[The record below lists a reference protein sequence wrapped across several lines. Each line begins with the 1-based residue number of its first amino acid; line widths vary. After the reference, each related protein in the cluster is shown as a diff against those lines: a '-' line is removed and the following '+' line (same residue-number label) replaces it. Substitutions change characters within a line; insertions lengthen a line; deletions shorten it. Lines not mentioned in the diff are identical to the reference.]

1 MGSLRSSA
9 VVAAVDGSPAA
20 TEAARTAALEA
31 DRRHAQLRL
40 VHAFAWPTEPLPGLP
55 DVAEARA
62 AAQRCAVGDVE
73 RLRGTLTHL
82 LPPGSVTTAVVDG
95 SPEDVL
101 HRESTSAALLV
112 LGAAG
117 RTWGHGPMPGS
128 VAEIV
133 VATAECPVLV
143 HRRPSGPGR
152 PRGVVAAVDGAAG
165 TAELLAVA
173 AAEARLRGA
182 PLHVVHAWRQLT
194 EDAVHCLR
202 WRLDTDV
209 SSRAERALVEE
220 EADRV
225 RRGHPGLQVQLSVLP
240 DRAGHLLVQ
249 LADTAAL
256 LVVGRTAGR
265 TTRRSATVHAALHR
279 TSVPLLAVPV
289 AALVMPEADAT
300 PPSVPLPAQPL
311 DERDTRPV
319 G

>member
-1 MGSLRSSA
+1 MRSLTPA

-20 TEAARTAALEA
+20 TEAARAAALEA
-31 DRRHAQLRL
+31 DRRHARLRL
-40 VHAFAWPTEPLPGLP
+40 VHAFDWPAEPLPGLP
-55 DVAEARA
+55 DVAEAHDA
-62 AAQRCAVGDVE
+62 ARRCAVGDVE

-117 RTWGHGPMPGS
+117 RTWGSGPMPGS
-128 VAEIV
+128 VAESV

-152 PRGVVAAVDGAAG
+152 PRGVVAAVDGTAG

-173 AAEARLRGA
+173 AAEARLRGEH
-182 PLHVVHAWRQLT
+182 LDVVHGWRQLT

-220 EADRV
+220 QVDRV
-225 RRGHPGLQVQLSVLP
+225 RHAHPGLEVRLDVLP

-249 LADTAAL
+249 LAEAAAL
-256 LVVGRTAGR
+256 LVVGRTAGLPA
-265 TTRRSATVHAALHR
+265 RRSATVHAALHR
-279 TSVPLLAVPV
+279 TSVPLLVVPV
-289 AALVMPEADAT
+289 PAPVATEADAAPGVPAPA
-300 PPSVPLPAQPL
+300 PPV

>member
-20 TEAARTAALEA
+20 TEAARAAALEA
-31 DRRHAQLRL
+31 DRRQARLRL
-40 VHAFAWPTEPLPGLP
+40 VHAFAWPAGSLPGLP
-55 DVAEARA
+55 DVAGARA
-62 AAQRCAVGDVE
+62 AARRCAVGDVE

-82 LPPGSVTTAVVDG
+82 LPPGAVTTAVVDG

-101 HRESTSAALLV
+101 RRESASAALLV
-112 LGAAG
+112 VGAAG
-117 RTWGHGPMPGS
+117 RTWGSGPVPGS
-128 VAEIV
+128 VAESV
-133 VATAECPVLV
+133 VATAGCPVLV

-152 PRGVVAAVDGAAG
+152 PSGVVAAVDGAAG
-165 TAELLAVA
+165 TGDVLAVA
-173 AAEARLRGA
+173 AAEARLRGE

-209 SSRAERALVEE
+209 SARAERALVE
-220 EADRV
+220 DQVDGV
-225 RRGHPGLQVQLSVLP
+225 RRAHPGLQVRLSVLP

-249 LADTAAL
+249 LAEAAAL
-256 LVVGRTAGR
+256 LVVGRTAGMPS
-265 TTRRSATVHAALHR
+265 RRGATVHAALHR

-289 AALVMPEADAT
+289 AAPVVPEADAA
-300 PPSVPLPAQPL
+300 PPGVPAPAQPV